1 MKKKCLLTPTVQAKE
16 WEDVSYY
23 FLPHRMKRVFGL
35 DGKGLV
41 FAGTAF
47 DMEKFI
53 SSTLAEAYMFAD
65 KYDQKQDYPSEY
77 GVSDSLPADA
87 TEFAFYLKA
96 KDTKAFFEANR

>member
-1 MKKKCLLTPTVQAKE
+1 MTPTVQAKE

-53 SSTLAEAYMFAD
+53 SSILAEARKETLKEIEGIIENMENYREYTPREDMF
-65 KYDQKQDYPSEY
+65 
-77 GVSDSLPADA
+77 GVGWEQMKSDILSA
-87 TEFAFYLKA
+87 LKE
-96 KDTKAFFEANR
+96 KI